1 VHASCRSDASSDQ
14 VQPLLLAEEG
24 VVTFHNDQD
33 DEALDRLESRYERW
47 VVPSHDVAV
56 TL

>member
-47 VVPSHDVAV
+47 VVPLHDVAV

>member
-1 VHASCRSDASSDQ
+1 MCAFCRSDASSDQ

-33 DEALDRLESRYERW
+33 DDALDRLESRYER
-47 VVPSHDVAV
+47 
-56 TL
+56 